1 MKGGRRV
8 SYLTEGSGLRT
19 ALLIHGSGMSA
30 RSWVKQLQHR
40 PGALR
45 MVAIDLPGHGES
57 DPPAGESIDDYA
69 TAVAQFLVALDCG
82 PVVVIGHS
90 LGGSIDIALAA
101 RYPALVR
108 ALVLIASCVKL
119 PLVDSVGE
127 RVVAFLPGPLRRLVF
142 FSMAKKVLFAPDAPA
157 DAIEVTMRDLRA
169 CRPET
174 MMADVHAARAMDL
187 TEQAAALEVPT
198 LVLAGGRDRLTTPP
212 LAERLSAL
220 IRRSRLALADRAGHM
235 LPQEAPEWVNR
246 EIATF
251 VEALAEP
258 VPASRALVGHRPRFL
273 RRLFDWLWHLALR
286 RQAEDI
292 KRN

>member
-1 MKGGRRV
+1 
-8 SYLTEGSGLRT
+8 
-19 ALLIHGSGMSA
+19 
-30 RSWVKQLQHR
+30 
-40 PGALR
+40 

-57 DPPAGESIDDYA
+57 DPPAGASIEDYA
-69 TAVAQFLVALDCG
+69 AAVADFLVALDCG
-82 PVVVIGHS
+82 PAVVIGHS
-90 LGGSIDIALAA
+90 LGGSIAIALAA
-101 RYPALVR
+101 RHATLVR

-169 CRPET
+169 CRPAT
-174 MMADVHAARAMDL
+174 MLADVHAARAMDL
-187 TEQAAALEVPT
+187 TVQAAALEVPT
-198 LVLAGGRDRLTTPP
+198 LVLVGGRDRLTTPA

-220 IRRSRLALADRAGHM
+220 IRRSRLGIADRAGHM

-251 VEALAEP
+251 VESLAEP
-258 VPASRALVGHRPRFL
+258 VPASRVLTTRRVPFV
-273 RRLFDWLWHLALR
+273 RRLFDWLARLALR